1 MIALLI
7 LATSQMEFG
16 PYILLANWRFIHQL
30 SLDGSQERTI
40 VSDPFGNIYAMDYR
54 YRSMMMA
61 PHIGTLYICMVSCL
75 QYRLG
80 QLYWH
85 DVNDGKLMRSN
96 LDGSQPSAILNEP
109 PCYIGTHTISL

>member
-40 VSDPFGNIYAMDYR
+40 VSDPFGNIYAMDYH

-61 PHIGTLYICMVSCL
+61 PHIGTLYAWYHVCNID
-75 QYRLG
+75 
-80 QLYWH
+80 W
-85 DVNDGKLMRSN
+85 VNYTGMM
-96 LDGSQPSAILNEP
+96 
-109 PCYIGTHTISL
+109 